1 MKAAVAVL
9 AGPAGGGDA
18 AAGRVFNPLAAESE
32 FARRG
37 DEVSIVFHGAGTRW
51 PALLADPGHP
61 FHGLF
66 ASVPPVAAGVS
77 DACAT
82 VFGARGAA
90 RDGGMGSVGGNPVD
104 GVGEL
109 ASVASLVA
117 DGNHV
122 LTF

>member
-1 MKAAVAVL
+1 MKAAVVVL
-9 AGPAGGGDA
+9 ADPAGGDDS
-18 AAGRVFNPLAAESE
+18 AGRVFSALAAASD

-37 DEVSIVFHGAGTRW
+37 EDVTLVFQGAGTRW
-51 PALLADPGHP
+51 PALLADPGHA
-61 FHGLF
+61 FHDLF
-66 ASVPPVAAGVS
+66 ASVAPVVAGVS

-82 VFGARGAA
+82 VFGARDTA
-90 RDGGMGSVGGNPVD
+90 REAGIGTVGGNPVA

>member
-1 MKAAVAVL
+1 M
-9 AGPAGGGDA
+9 
-18 AAGRVFNPLAAESE
+18 
-32 FARRG
+32 
-37 DEVSIVFHGAGTRW
+37 SILFHGAGTRW

-61 FHGLF
+61 FHDLF
-66 ASVPPVAAGVS
+66 ASVPPVVAGAS

-82 VFGARGAA
+82 VFGRGTRHGTEGWARSAA
-90 RDGGMGSVGGNPVD
+90 TPVE